1 MRNLPGVGLRSTR
14 KKRAPRGPQLPSRAA
29 RPRPEFT
36 SQRDVVGARH
46 TRCLHARRRPRR
58 LLREGARAPPSV
70 RARANDL
77 RYPLHARA
85 PCERPL
91 TASVPPAPFPPRPTP
106 QPARRVRASRAVTA
120 QARKADGAAGKAAKP
135 APAAGGEKAKLPKEY
150 TYHTPGSVQETD
162 DEVVFAHQTPEEA
175 GKWAN
180 CAVSHV
186 GDDSHAAVRV
196 GVVIGEFHNTLM
208 DRMLEDARV
217 AAVSMN
223 ATIDEV
229 VWVPGTYE
237 APLVVE
243 KMLESDLDAVVVVG
257 YIEKGS
263 TLHGQ
268 EMGATCS
275 LVFKQLELEY
285 SKPVGMGIVGPGA
298 TAEQAES
305 RVAYAGNAMRAAI
318 RMARFLATPE
328 VN

>member
-1 MRNLPGVGLRSTR
+1 M
-14 KKRAPRGPQLPSRAA
+14 
-29 RPRPEFT
+29 
-36 SQRDVVGARH
+36 
-46 TRCLHARRRPRR
+46 
-58 LLREGARAPPSV
+58 
-70 RARANDL
+70 
-77 RYPLHARA
+77 
-85 PCERPL
+85 
-91 TASVPPAPFPPRPTP
+91 
-106 QPARRVRASRAVTA
+106 
-120 QARKADGAAGKAAKP
+120 
-135 APAAGGEKAKLPKEY
+135 
-150 TYHTPGSVQETD
+150 QETD

-186 GDDSHAAVRV
+186 GDDSHAVVRV

-285 SKPVGMGIVGPGA
+285 SKPVGMGIIGPGA
-298 TAEQAES
+298 TAEQAEG
-305 RVAYAGNAMRAAI
+305 RVAYAGNATRASI
-318 RMARFLATPE
+318 RMARFMAAVKPE
-328 VN
+328 

>member
-1 MRNLPGVGLRSTR
+1 MSGHQG
-14 KKRAPRGPQLPSRAA
+14 
-29 RPRPEFT
+29 FM
-36 SQRDVVGARH
+36 
-46 TRCLHARRRPRR
+46 
-58 LLREGARAPPSV
+58 
-70 RARANDL
+70 
-77 RYPLHARA
+77 
-85 PCERPL
+85 
-91 TASVPPAPFPPRPTP
+91 TASATGRPTP

-120 QARKADGAAGKAAKP
+120 QAGKADGAASEAAKT

-186 GDDSHAAVRV
+186 GDDSHAPVRV

-223 ATIDEV
+223 ATVDEV

-298 TAEQAES
+298 TAEQAAVS
-305 RVAYAGNAMRAAI
+305 YTHLTLPTILLV
-318 RMARFLATPE
+318 
-328 VN
+328 

>member
-1 MRNLPGVGLRSTR
+1 MPTGVNCSRHGVLSAARVRLGSKMWKIGYDVGFMQVSPQKPCLTSTE
-14 KKRAPRGPQLPSRAA
+14 KYLFLPS
-29 RPRPEFT
+29 
-36 SQRDVVGARH
+36 
-46 TRCLHARRRPRR
+46 LHAPAQQ
-58 LLREGARAPPSV
+58 GAVA
-70 RARANDL
+70 
-77 RYPLHARA
+77 
-85 PCERPL
+85 
-91 TASVPPAPFPPRPTP
+91 ASL
-106 QPARRVRASRAVTA
+106 
-120 QARKADGAAGKAAKP
+120 
-135 APAAGGEKAKLPKEY
+135 AGGEKAKLPKEY

-186 GDDSHAAVRV
+186 GDDSHAVVRV

-285 SKPVGMGIVGPGA
+285 SKPVGMGIIGPGA
-298 TAEQAES
+298 TAEQAEG

>member
-1 MRNLPGVGLRSTR
+1 MSTAHAAPGV
-14 KKRAPRGPQLPSRAA
+14 PMRAA
-29 RPRPEFT
+29 ALSGF
-36 SQRDVVGARH
+36 SAK
-46 TRCLHARRRPRR
+46 
-58 LLREGARAPPSV
+58 V
-70 RARANDL
+70 RARRPPSASVPTIFAI
-77 RYPLHARA
+77 RLHARA
-85 PCERPL
+85 PRDRSL
-91 TASVPPAPFPPRPTP
+91 TASVPPASPPPRPTP

-120 QARKADGAAGKAAKP
+120 QAGKAAKP

-186 GDDSHAAVRV
+186 GDDSHAPVRV

-305 RVAYAGNAMRAAI
+305 RVAYAGNATRAAI

>member
-1 MRNLPGVGLRSTR
+1 M
-14 KKRAPRGPQLPSRAA
+14 
-29 RPRPEFT
+29 
-36 SQRDVVGARH
+36 
-46 TRCLHARRRPRR
+46 
-58 LLREGARAPPSV
+58 
-70 RARANDL
+70 
-77 RYPLHARA
+77 
-85 PCERPL
+85 
-91 TASVPPAPFPPRPTP
+91 
-106 QPARRVRASRAVTA
+106 VTA
-120 QARKADGAAGKAAKP
+120 QAGKADGAAGKAAKP

-285 SKPVGMGIVGPGA
+285 SKPVGMGIIGPGA
-298 TAEQAES
+298 TAEQAEG

-318 RMARFLATPE
+318 RMARFLAKPE

>member
-1 MRNLPGVGLRSTR
+1 M
-14 KKRAPRGPQLPSRAA
+14 
-29 RPRPEFT
+29 
-36 SQRDVVGARH
+36 
-46 TRCLHARRRPRR
+46 
-58 LLREGARAPPSV
+58 
-70 RARANDL
+70 
-77 RYPLHARA
+77 
-85 PCERPL
+85 
-91 TASVPPAPFPPRPTP
+91 
-106 QPARRVRASRAVTA
+106 
-120 QARKADGAAGKAAKP
+120 
-135 APAAGGEKAKLPKEY
+135 
-150 TYHTPGSVQETD
+150 QETD

-175 GKWAN
+175 DKWAN
-180 CAVSHV
+180 STVSHV
-186 GDDSHAAVRV
+186 GDDSHAPVHV

-223 ATIDEV
+223 AVIDEV

-285 SKPVGMGIVGPGA
+285 SKPVGMGIIGPGA
-298 TAEQAES
+298 TAEQAEG

-318 RMARFLATPE
+318 RMARFLAKPE

>member
-1 MRNLPGVGLRSTR
+1 MSSAYAALGVSTR
-14 KKRAPRGPQLPSRAA
+14 AA
-29 RPRPEFT
+29 ALGGF
-36 SQRDVVGARH
+36 SAKVS
-46 TRCLHARRRPRR
+46 ARRRPS
-58 LLREGARAPPSV
+58 ARARQRSSLS
-70 RARANDL
+70 AST
-77 RYPLHARA
+77 RA
-85 PCERPL
+85 PRDRPL
-91 TASVPPAPFPPRPTP
+91 TASVPRLTSPRPTP

-120 QARKADGAAGKAAKP
+120 QAAKADDAKPKAAKT
-135 APAAGGEKAKLPKEY
+135 APAADGEKAKLPKEY
-150 TYHTPGSVQETD
+150 TFHTPGSVQETD

-186 GDDSHAAVRV
+186 GDDSHAPVHV

-223 ATIDEV
+223 AVVDQV

-243 KMLESDLDAVVVVG
+243 KMLASDLDAVVVVG

-285 SKPVGMGIVGPGA
+285 SKPVGMGIIGPGA
-298 TAEQAES
+298 TAEQAEG

-318 RMARFLATPE
+318 RMARFLAKPE